1 MKNKIALITGITG
14 QDGAYLAEF
23 LLKKGYEVHGI
34 KRRSSSFNTSRIDNL
49 YQDPH
54 SEDIKLH
61 LHYGDMTDAT
71 NLIGLIQ
78 KINPDAKFYIDGD
91 DLDSIKWLENTTP
104 ISKEDIQAQISIVE
118 SELTDEEKE
127 LISKGA

>member
-1 MKNKIALITGITG
+1 MSL
-14 QDGAYLAEF
+14 
-23 LLKKGYEVHGI
+23 
-34 KRRSSSFNTSRIDNL
+34 STSEQIV
-49 YQDPH
+49 
-54 SEDIKLH
+54 K
-61 LHYGDMTDAT
+61 A
-71 NLIGLIQ
+71 IQ

-104 ISKEDIQAQISIVE
+104 ISKEDIQAQIPIVE

>member
-1 MKNKIALITGITG
+1 MKFYIPVKA
-14 QDGAYLAEF
+14 
-23 LLKKGYEVHGI
+23 
-34 KRRSSSFNTSRIDNL
+34 
-49 YQDPH
+49 
-54 SEDIKLH
+54 
-61 LHYGDMTDAT
+61 
-71 NLIGLIQ
+71 IQ

-104 ISKEDIQAQISIVE
+104 ISKEDIQAQIPIVE

>member
-1 MKNKIALITGITG
+1 MKFYVPVKA
-14 QDGAYLAEF
+14 
-23 LLKKGYEVHGI
+23 
-34 KRRSSSFNTSRIDNL
+34 
-49 YQDPH
+49 
-54 SEDIKLH
+54 
-61 LHYGDMTDAT
+61 
-71 NLIGLIQ
+71 IQ
-78 KINPDAKFYIDGD
+78 KNNPDAKFYIDGD

>member
-1 MKNKIALITGITG
+1 MKFYVPVKA
-14 QDGAYLAEF
+14 
-23 LLKKGYEVHGI
+23 
-34 KRRSSSFNTSRIDNL
+34 
-49 YQDPH
+49 
-54 SEDIKLH
+54 
-61 LHYGDMTDAT
+61 
-71 NLIGLIQ
+71 IQ

-104 ISKEDIQAQISIVE
+104 ISKEDIQNQIPIVE

>member
-1 MKNKIALITGITG
+1 MKFYIPVKA
-14 QDGAYLAEF
+14 
-23 LLKKGYEVHGI
+23 
-34 KRRSSSFNTSRIDNL
+34 
-49 YQDPH
+49 
-54 SEDIKLH
+54 
-61 LHYGDMTDAT
+61 
-71 NLIGLIQ
+71 IQ

-104 ISKEDIQAQISIVE
+104 ISKEDIQNQIPIVE

>member
-1 MKNKIALITGITG
+1 MKFYVPVKA
-14 QDGAYLAEF
+14 
-23 LLKKGYEVHGI
+23 
-34 KRRSSSFNTSRIDNL
+34 
-49 YQDPH
+49 
-54 SEDIKLH
+54 
-61 LHYGDMTDAT
+61 
-71 NLIGLIQ
+71 IQ

-91 DLDSIKWLENTTP
+91 DLDSIKWLEITAP

>member
-1 MKNKIALITGITG
+1 MKFYVPVKA
-14 QDGAYLAEF
+14 
-23 LLKKGYEVHGI
+23 
-34 KRRSSSFNTSRIDNL
+34 
-49 YQDPH
+49 
-54 SEDIKLH
+54 
-61 LHYGDMTDAT
+61 
-71 NLIGLIQ
+71 IQ

-104 ISKEDIQAQISIVE
+104 ISKEDIQAKISIVE

>member
-1 MKNKIALITGITG
+1 MKFYVPVKA
-14 QDGAYLAEF
+14 
-23 LLKKGYEVHGI
+23 
-34 KRRSSSFNTSRIDNL
+34 
-49 YQDPH
+49 
-54 SEDIKLH
+54 
-61 LHYGDMTDAT
+61 
-71 NLIGLIQ
+71 IQ

-104 ISKEDIQAQISIVE
+104 ISKEDIQAQIPIVE